1 MKRIILTSLVL
12 VAFATLLSAQ
22 SSKQILQD
30 ALREGVEAK
39 VTLLQEQIKFTD
51 AQAEQI
57 REIEIEF
64 LSGVQKAEKCFL
76 CSKKKRVEN
85 LAKQRDD
92 KLQSIMTRG
101 QYIRYLGGSID
112 DVKNHPVMVD

>member
-1 MKRIILTSLVL
+1 M
-12 VAFATLLSAQ
+12 VAFVALLSAQ

-76 CSKKKRVEN
+76 CSKKKRVDK
-85 LAKQRDD
+85 LVMQRDD
-92 KLQSIMTRG
+92 KLQNILTRG

-112 DVKNHPVMVD
+112 DVKNHPVRID

>member
-1 MKRIILTSLVL
+1 MIVFNII
-12 VAFATLLSAQ
+12 LLSAQ

-51 AQAEQI
+51 EQAEQI
-57 REIEIEF
+57 KEIEIEF
-64 LSGVQKAEKCFL
+64 LTGVQKAEKCFM
-76 CSKKKRVEN
+76 CSKKKRLEN
-85 LAKQRDD
+85 LDKQRDD
-92 KLQSIMTRG
+92 KLGSIMTRG

>member
-51 AQAEQI
+51 EQAEQI
-57 REIEIEF
+57 KEIEIEF
-64 LSGVQKAEKCFL
+64 LTGVQKAEKCFM

-101 QYIRYLGGSID
+101 QYIRYFGGSID

>member
-76 CSKKKRVEN
+76 CSKKKRVDK
-85 LAKQRDD
+85 LVMQRDD
-92 KLQSIMTRG
+92 KLQNILTRG

-112 DVKNHPVMVD
+112 DVKNHPVRID